1 VHQGYIEPQAAT
13 ALWNSDGRLTIWTST
28 QGSHSARDQIAE
40 ILMLPATRVKV
51 VPLEIGGG
59 FGGKGS
65 VYPEPLA
72 ALLSRKS
79 GHRPVKLVM
88 TRAEVLM
95 ATGPTSGSY
104 IRVKMGANKA
114 GRMTAAEVTMA
125 YEAGAFPGSPVGSG
139 MGVIL
144 GPYRLENLRVD
155 GYDVV
160 VNKPRASAYRAPGAT
175 NAVFASE
182 TVIDELAEKLGLDPL
197 AFRRLNAVREGD
209 RRADGPIYRRVGYV
223 ETLDAIAHHPH
234 YRATLEGKYRGRGM
248 ASGFWGNW
256 GGRSSVTASINADG
270 MVSLALGSVDLS
282 GTRTTLAM
290 QLAETLGIP
299 VEAVQPQ
306 VVDSGSVGYN
316 DVSAGSRTTF
326 GTGWAVYQL
335 GRNLLTEVKTRLAE
349 LWEIAPGQIVYN
361 DGIFSAGDDRLTF
374 KEMAAELNRERP
386 IMAAATTHPQE
397 VGPGFATHVVDVE
410 VDPETGK
417 VTILRY
423 TASQDVGQAVHPDYV
438 EGQIQGGVAQ
448 GVGWAL
454 HEGYFYDGEG
464 HLTNASLLD
473 YRIPT
478 ALDLPRI
485 ETALVEVPNP
495 GHPYGVRGV
504 GEVPIIPPA
513 AALANA
519 IYRAVGVRVTHL
531 PMSPAR
537 ILEALW
543 AKEK

>member
-1 VHQGYIEPQAAT
+1 
-13 ALWNSDGRLTIWTST
+13 
-28 QGSHSARDQIAE
+28 
-40 ILMLPATRVKV
+40 
-51 VPLEIGGG
+51 
-59 FGGKGS
+59 
-65 VYPEPLA
+65 
-72 ALLSRKS
+72 
-79 GHRPVKLVM
+79 
-88 TRAEVLM
+88 
-95 ATGPTSGSY
+95 
-104 IRVKMGANKA
+104 
-114 GRMTAAEVTMA
+114 
-125 YEAGAFPGSPVGSG
+125 
-139 MGVIL
+139 
-144 GPYRLENLRVD
+144 
-155 GYDVV
+155 
-160 VNKPRASAYRAPGAT
+160 
-175 NAVFASE
+175 
-182 TVIDELAEKLGLDPL
+182 
-197 AFRRLNAVREGD
+197 
-209 RRADGPIYRRVGYV
+209 
-223 ETLDAIAHHPH
+223 
-234 YRATLEGKYRGRGM
+234 
-248 ASGFWGNW
+248 
-256 GGRSSVTASINADG
+256 
-270 MVSLALGSVDLS
+270 
-282 GTRTTLAM
+282 M